1 MDDGLRIGVLGGVV
15 AERGGVSVDLGGRRQ
30 RAVLA
35 LLVLGRG
42 AVLST
47 DRLIG
52 VVWPD
57 EPPPKPQTALQ
68 AYVSHL
74 RRLLQPDVPAR
85 ARTGLIVSRPAGYAL
100 RLPPDAVDAWR
111 FERAVAD
118 AAAALS
124 TDPGH
129 ARSRA
134 GQALSWWHGE
144 PYADY
149 PGAPWAEAER
159 VRLGE
164 LHAGARETLLA
175 ARLALEAPAGLVGEL
190 AELAAAAPLREQ
202 RWRLLA
208 TALYRADRQAEAL
221 GALRRARDTLRDEL
235 GLDPSP
241 ALRRLEADILHQNL
255 GSVAD
260 PPAYDG
266 RATVVPSGAVPL
278 RPELTG
284 AGSFGCELSGPRRR
298 VHGRDRELARLREAV
313 AARRPVLL
321 SGPAGSGKTALLE
334 ALTDTAVWGR
344 CPEADG
350 APPLLPWAE
359 ALRRVPGADAV
370 TELAPLL
377 RDGPGTADADPHR
390 LRRAVAAFLAAQPPS
405 GPLIFDDLHWADRAT
420 LDLLVHVAAHAGV
433 PLIAAYRPEAPPA
446 QLTAALARLARL
458 HAEHL
463 RLGPLDPEAVAAI
476 VRDTAP
482 AAPVGTVVRRSDGN
496 PFYAV
501 ELARLLGAGEDADA
515 VPAGVSDVVR
525 HRVALLPGPA
535 PTVLKMAAVAGRDL
549 DMDLLVATAGPDE
562 EAVLDAIDA
571 GLLAGLLD
579 ADGGRLRFA
588 HALTQEAVYEQV
600 TPVRRARWH
609 GLIAQELQRRGGADP
624 ASLAWHYGRAGDGFA
639 GPAADA
645 AAEAARSAE
654 HRGAYADAAVLWRQ
668 AATAATTADRP
679 VAERVGRLLTW
690 CGSLVRQGANAEAD
704 AVRAEAI
711 GLARETGDVR
721 LLARAMTAWAVP
733 SLWMHRPY
741 LRRDSVIVAE
751 IEALLAG
758 RSLDD
763 EHRCRLLCAL
773 VSETEDAGP
782 GETAARRALGRAA
795 ESLADR
801 LGDPELV
808 GLAAAAR
815 LRLTYTGEPL
825 QERERLA
832 ARLLATGHE
841 LVGRQAAAQV
851 AAARGDTAALDAA
864 IVAVEDLAERR
875 QLGAGRLTA
884 LATRGLQHS
893 LAGRFTEAAAAYRE
907 LGPAMTKAGAHHG
920 EALAFIC
927 RLCLYEASGQDGPAL
942 EEQLPQLYRALPAMT
957 REPHAYLL
965 VAAGR
970 TAAARAVWTP
980 DRDVPDDF
988 LAQAW
993 HALRITTA
1001 VALGAPEAALRSAA
1015 VLTPHADQLCAAV
1028 TGSMTLA
1035 PVAQYLGDAAALLG
1049 RPAEAAEH
1057 YRHAA
1062 RVATRAG
1069 AGHYAK
1075 RARAALERLE
1085 SAAR

>member
-1 MDDGLRIGVLGGVV
+1 MDGGLRIGVLGGVV
-15 AERGGVSVDLGGRRQ
+15 AERDGVAVDLGGRRQ

-42 AVLST
+42 AVLTT

-100 RLPPDAVDAWR
+100 QLPPDAVDAWR

-118 AAAALS
+118 AAAALGE
-124 TDPGH
+124 DPGR

-134 GQALSWWHGE
+134 EQALSWWRGE
-144 PYADY
+144 PYAEY

-159 VRLGE
+159 ARLGE

-175 ARLALEAPAGLVGEL
+175 ARLAVEAPAGLIGEL
-190 AELAAAAPLREQ
+190 SELAVQAPLREQ

-241 ALRRLEADILHQNL
+241 ALRRLEADILQQNL
-255 GSVAD
+255 APHVR
-260 PPAYDG
+260 PA
-266 RATVVPSGAVPL
+266 T
-278 RPELTG
+278 ELSQPAPAGT
-284 AGSFGCELSGPRRR
+284 GSFGAEVVGARRR

-313 AARRPVLL
+313 AAGRPVLL
-321 SGPAGSGKTALLE
+321 SGPAGAGKTALLE
-334 ALTDTAVWGR
+334 ALTDSAVWGR

-359 ALRRVPGADAV
+359 ALRGVPGAEAV
-370 TELAPLL
+370 PELAPLL
-377 RDGPGTADADPHR
+377 SDEPGTADADPYR
-390 LRRAVAAFLAAQPPS
+390 LRRAVAAFLAAQPPP
-405 GPLIFDDLHWADRAT
+405 GPLVFDDLHWADRAT

-433 PLIAAYRPEAPPA
+433 PLVAAYRPEAPPA

-482 AAPVGTVVRRSDGN
+482 SAPVGIIVRRSDGN

-535 PTVLKMAAVAGRDL
+535 PTVLKVAAVAGRDL
-549 DMDLLVATAGPDE
+549 DLDLLVATSGPDE
-562 EAVLDAIDA
+562 EAVLDAVDA

-588 HALTQEAVYEQV
+588 HALTQEALYAQV

-609 GLIAQELQRRGGADP
+609 ALIARELQRRGGADP
-624 ASLAWHYGRAGDGFA
+624 ASLAWHYGRAGAGFA

-645 AAEAARSAE
+645 AAEAARLAE

-668 AATAATTADRP
+668 AATAATTAGRP
-679 VAERVGRLLTW
+679 VAERVARLLTW
-690 CGSLVRQGANAEAD
+690 CGSLVRQGAHAEAD

-711 GLARETGDVR
+711 GLARQTGDVR
-721 LLARAMTAWAVP
+721 LLARAITAWAVP

-741 LRRDSVIVAE
+741 LRRDPAIVAE

-758 RSLDD
+758 QALDD

-773 VSETEDAGP
+773 ISETEDAGP
-782 GETAARRALGRAA
+782 GETAARRALGRDA
-795 ESLADR
+795 EALADR

-825 QERERLA
+825 EERERLA

-841 LVGRQAAAQV
+841 LVGRQASAQV
-851 AAARGDTAALDAA
+851 AAARGDLAALDAA
-864 IVAVEDLAERR
+864 IAAVEELAERR

-893 LAGRFTEAAAAYRE
+893 LAGRFTDAAASYGE
-907 LGPAMTKAGAHHG
+907 LGRAMISAGAHHG
-920 EALAFIC
+920 EALAFLC
-927 RLCLYEASGQDGPAL
+927 RLCLHEASGQDGPAL
-942 EEQLPQLYRALPAMT
+942 EAQLPRLYEALPAMT

-970 TAAARAVWTP
+970 TAEARGVWAP
-980 DRDVPDDF
+980 ERDVPDDF
-988 LAQAW
+988 LAQVW

-1001 VALGAPEAALRSAA
+1001 VALGAPEAARRSAA
-1015 VLTPHADQLCAAV
+1015 VLAPHADQLCGAV

-1035 PVAQYLGDAAALLG
+1035 PVAQYLGDAEVLLG
-1049 RPAEAAEH
+1049 RPLEAAEH
-1057 YRHAA
+1057 YRNAA
-1062 RVATRAG
+1062 RVATRTG
-1069 AGHYAK
+1069 AGHYAR
-1075 RARAALERLE
+1075 RARAALDRLE
-1085 SAAR
+1085 SAAP